1 MKNVFQKSM
10 TVLLA
15 LTFILAISNLNGVN
29 TSFADTEDI
38 ISAVQKAL
46 CKGI

>member
-1 MKNVFQKSM
+1 MENVFKKST

-29 TSFADTEDI
+29 TSFADTDDNTNNN
-38 ISAVQKAL
+38 
-46 CKGI
+46 